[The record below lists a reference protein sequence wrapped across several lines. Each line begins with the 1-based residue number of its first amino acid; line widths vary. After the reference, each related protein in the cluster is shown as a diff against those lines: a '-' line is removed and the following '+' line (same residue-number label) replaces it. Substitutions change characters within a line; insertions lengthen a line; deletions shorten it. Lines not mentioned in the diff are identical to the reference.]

1 MLPDKKHRKDST
13 YAKMPPYLQD
23 VVEEMLMSGAGLKEV
38 QERVAEDGISWSLTS
53 ISQHYHNWI
62 KPYLKLHRKKIAAA
76 CDKLDAD
83 DLDAATLQLAR
94 ETVFD
99 LLSSPGSDL
108 KTTKAMFGIV
118 KDCIKLRQS
127 DRKISLLEQKAAEAR
142 RLAED
147 ALNTARKG
155 LSAETIA
162 EMEERLKLL

>member
-13 YAKMPPYLQD
+13 YAKMPPDLQD